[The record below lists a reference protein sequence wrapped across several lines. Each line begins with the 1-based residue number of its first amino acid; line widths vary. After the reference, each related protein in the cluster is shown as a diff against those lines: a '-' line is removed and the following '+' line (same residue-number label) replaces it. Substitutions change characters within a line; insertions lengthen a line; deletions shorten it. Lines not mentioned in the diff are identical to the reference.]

1 MLESI
6 WSSFFIRIFFFFSIQ
21 VLFYSS
27 HICQTY
33 ATIPSQRLLSLKT
46 SYNQKVPPI
55 VTVNT
60 TTFRPVPVYITIVML
75 KIVSLEEIENKV
87 EFQFTCVLNWK
98 ENRAQFNNLKKD
110 TALNALTDEVSFV
123 IIVIILIGIKMIAV
137 TILTRRN
144 YFHNKLHFST

>member
-1 MLESI
+1 M
-6 WSSFFIRIFFFFSIQ
+6 
-21 VLFYSS
+21 
-27 HICQTY
+27 
-33 ATIPSQRLLSLKT
+33 
-46 SYNQKVPPI
+46 PPI

-60 TTFRPVPVYITIVML
+60 TTFHPVPVYITIVML

-123 IIVIILIGIKMIAV
+123 LIVIVLIGIKNITT
-137 TILTRRN
+137 TILSRRN
-144 YFHNKLHFST
+144 YFHKKSHFGTYYSEKTLLPAFLS